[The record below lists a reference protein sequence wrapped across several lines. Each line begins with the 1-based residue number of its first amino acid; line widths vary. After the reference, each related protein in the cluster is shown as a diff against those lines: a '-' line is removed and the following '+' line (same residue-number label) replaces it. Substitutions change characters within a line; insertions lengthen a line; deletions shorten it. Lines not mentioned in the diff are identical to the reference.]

1 MACALEVTRG
11 SLGTHLMTT
20 HNLSVQHVAVGELR
34 PNPDNPRRHSSKQ
47 LRKIARSITRY
58 GFTNPILVGDDGL
71 IIAGQG
77 RLEAAKLAGLESVPA
92 IRLTG
97 LGSAEQRALMLA
109 DNQIA
114 LESDWDPDRLAKVLS
129 DLVAIDFAIE
139 DTGFDTADVDLIL
152 SHDDAPVDEADLIEE
167 VESDRPAVARRGD
180 LFDVGG
186 HRLYCGDALD
196 PGSYEAVLA
205 GNLAAMAFTDPPYNV
220 PIAGNVSGRGRVR
233 HGEFV
238 QASGEMSAAEYDR
251 FLATMC
257 ARLAQFTQSGSII
270 DVCID
275 WRHVGALLG
284 AAQDPLVLKNLCV
297 WVKDNGGQGS
307 LYRSQ
312 HELVLV
318 FKNGAAAHVNNVEL
332 GKRGRNRTNVWR
344 YPGANTFRRGRLT
357 DLKAHP
363 TVKPVAM
370 VADAVLDCSRVGDV
384 VLDPF
389 AGSGTILLA
398 CERTKRR
405 AAAIEL
411 NPAYVDA
418 ALRRYE
424 QRTGVTAV
432 HVGSGLSFPALA
444 AERGDTPEHG

>member
-1 MACALEVTRG
+1 MKAQTLT
-11 SLGTHLMTT
+11 
-20 HNLSVQHVAVGELR
+20 VQDVAIDTLR
-34 PNPDNPRRHSSKQ
+34 PHPDNPRQHNSKQ
-47 LRKIARSITRY
+47 LRKIARSIDRY
-58 GFTNPILVGDDGL
+58 GFTNPILIADDGVV
-71 IIAGQG
+71 IAGHG
-77 RLEAAKLAGLESVPA
+77 RLEAAKVSGLVSVPA
-92 IRLTG
+92 IRLSG
-97 LGSAEQRALMLA
+97 LSPDEHRALMLA

-114 LESDWDPDRLAKVLS
+114 LESDWNHDRLAKVLS
-129 DLVAIDFAIE
+129 DLVNVDFEIE

-152 SHDDAPVDEADLIEE
+152 SHDGAPIDEADI
-167 VESDRPAVARRGD
+167 VESLASDRPIVAQHGD
-180 LFDVGG
+180 LFVVGE
-186 HRLYCGDALD
+186 HRLYCGDALE
-196 PGSYEAVLA
+196 PISYEAVLA
-205 GNLAAMAFTDPPYNV
+205 GSLAAMAFTDPPYNV

-238 QASGEMSAAEYDR
+238 QASGEMSEAAYAR

-257 ARLAQFTQSGSII
+257 AHLVRFTQTGSIV

-284 AAQDPLVLKNLCV
+284 AAQDPLALKNLCV

-312 HELVLV
+312 HEFVLV

-344 YPGANTFRRGRLT
+344 YPGVNTFRRGRLA
-357 DLKAHP
+357 DLEAHP

-370 VADAVLDCSRVGDV
+370 VADAILDCSRIGDV

-398 CERTKRR
+398 CERTQRR
-405 AAAIEL
+405 AAAVEL

-418 ALRRYE
+418 ALRRFE
-424 QRTGVTAV
+424 QRTGIIAI
-432 HVGSGLSFPALA
+432 HASSGLSFSALA
-444 AERGDTPEHG
+444 AARGSTSEGK